1 MRHFRALK
9 RAAALFVSGTVF
21 VTCVCPAFTVFAQG
35 GGGGE
40 AVVGD
45 VNEGIMGGSTR
56 SDLYQYYYEKHK
68 GEPRPSEEIY
78 IEAVDYDELLPDSD
92 FGEYPQ
98 VARRNHMSVNDCL
111 LWENDLGRVNYVFD
125 VKTSGIYNME
135 FYYHPISGGSI
146 SIDVGLLIDGEYP
159 FSAAK
164 NIELDRLWK
173 NDGSISKD
181 KNDNEILPLQVEF
194 DTWMVYP
201 VKDKEGLFNE
211 PYFFYFEKGRHTLT
225 VEGIKVKTVFK
236 SITFKNYPELTPYSE
251 VKPTEEQINST
262 PELNPIVPNE
272 IGSSTI
278 LLEGQTPL
286 YKSSSE
292 LVPTYDRA
300 TYLVSPSHPV
310 KMRYNT
316 MGSNGTWAKA
326 GQSATW
332 EFTVQNDGYYRFSAR
347 VKQNMMRGFYSN
359 RRVLI
364 DGEVPVAEFNCQ
376 QFKYSPRWYRQNL
389 VDENGDDIYIF
400 LKSGTHRITLE
411 AVPGEIGET
420 MQRLE
425 EIVYTLNYYYRR
437 ILMITGPNPDEF
449 NPYYVD
455 KQIPELLPTFED
467 IIAQLYAEKAR
478 VERYSSTGSEASTL
492 ETMAV
497 ILKRCVN
504 KPDQIPMM
512 RRTLK
517 DNISALSAWM
527 REKSFQPLEID
538 YVEIATVHEKFGRE
552 RANFFEELVFGWRA
566 FIGSFFNDYTK
577 LDDGKGI
584 NVWVGLGRDQALLV
598 KELVDNDFNLKHED
612 TPVTINLVQGS
623 ILEATLAGKGPE
635 VATFIGGD
643 FPVQLAARNLTV
655 DLTTFRDY
663 EEIAEKRFTE
673 QLPIFFTYRGGVYG
687 LPISQV
693 FPVMFYRT
701 DILDELG
708 VEPPKTWDDFVKTIA
723 ILNRAYLEI
732 GLLPPTSNLS
742 STIFEPGET
751 FTMLQLQTGQNFYTE
766 DLTRTMFDT
775 EESIA
780 AFTMWT
786 KFYTVY
792 QFEQTYDPFTRFRTG
807 EMPIVIQ
814 PYTFYNQIYAAAP
827 ELKGLWDFTHVPGT
841 VRKDADGNEFLDIA
855 ASSSSMGAVIFNKT
869 KDKAIA
875 WEFLK
880 WYTSDETQT
889 RFGRSMEALVGPIG
903 RFDTANVNALPNLSW
918 SAVELRKLVEQRDAL
933 VEIPMIPANYA
944 STRHIKNAFRAVVN
958 DNWLPRYAISSYNR
972 DINAE
977 ITRKNAEIASWIND

>member
-1 MRHFRALK
+1 MKLSASKSIFKKAVAL
-9 RAAALFVSGTVF
+9 LLTGTVF
-21 VTCVCPAFTVFAQG
+21 VTNACFSVFAREGEESEGQASAVG
-35 GGGGE
+35 G
-40 AVVGD
+40 

-68 GEPRPSEEIY
+68 NEPRPEEEIY
-78 IEAVDYDELLPDSD
+78 IQAVDYDALLPDLD
-92 FGEYPQ
+92 FGELPR
-98 VARRNHMSVNDCL
+98 VGVRNHEGVSDCL
-111 LWENDLGRVNYVFD
+111 LWENDLGRVEYVFD
-125 VKTSGIYNME
+125 VKTAGMYNME
-135 FYYHPISGGSI
+135 FYYYPISGGSI
-146 SIDVGLLIDGEYP
+146 SVDVGILIDGEYP

-173 NDGSISKD
+173 NDGTIGKD
-181 KNDNEILPLQVEF
+181 KKDNEILPLQVEYSS
-194 DTWMVYP
+194 WIVYP

-211 PYFFYFEKGRHTLT
+211 PYFFYFDKGEHTLT
-225 VEGIKVKTVFK
+225 IDGIKVKSVFK
-236 SITFKNYPELTPYSE
+236 SISFKNYPALTPYSE
-251 VKPTEEQINST
+251 IKPTQEQIDAT
-262 PELNPIVPNE
+262 PALNPIVPNE
-272 IGSSTI
+272 IGSNTI
-278 LLEGQTPL
+278 LLEGQTPY

-292 LVPTYDRA
+292 LVPTYDRT

-316 MGSNGTWAKA
+316 IGSNGTWAKS

-332 EFTVQNDGYYRFSAR
+332 EFTVQSNGWYRFSAR

-364 DGEVPVAEFNCQ
+364 DGEVPCEEFNLQ
-376 QFKYSPRWYRQNL
+376 QFKYSPRWYRQSF
-389 VDENGDDIYIF
+389 VDENGEDIY
-400 LKSGTHRITLE
+400 LYLERGVHYITLE
-411 AVPGEIGET
+411 AVPGDIGET

-455 KQIPELLPTFED
+455 KQIPELLTTFMD
-467 IIAQLYAEKAR
+467 IISQLYAEKTR
-478 VERYSSTGSEASTL
+478 VERASTSGSEASTL

-497 ILKRCVN
+497 ILQRCVD

-527 REKSFQPLEID
+527 REKSFQPLELD
-538 YVEIATVHEKFGRE
+538 YIEVATVHEKFGRA
-552 RANFFEELVFGWRA
+552 RASFWEELLFGWRA
-566 FIGSFFNDYTK
+566 FIGSFFEDYTK

-598 KELVDNDFNLKHED
+598 KELVDNDFNVKNED

-635 VATFIGGD
+635 VALFVGGD
-643 FPVQLAARNLTV
+643 FPVQLAARGLTV

-663 EEIAEKRFTE
+663 EEIVKARFTE
-673 QLPIFFTYRGGVYG
+673 QIPVFFTYQGGVYG

-701 DILDELG
+701 DVLGDLG
-708 VEPPKTWDDFVKTIA
+708 VKPPKTWEDFVKAIA
-723 ILNRAYLEI
+723 VLNRAYLEI

-775 EESIA
+775 EESID

-827 ELKGLWDFTHVPGT
+827 ELKGLWDFTSVPGT
-841 VRKDADGNEFLDIA
+841 MRTDENGDEFLDFA

-869 KDKAIA
+869 KDKAVA

-880 WYTSDETQT
+880 WYTSDEIQT

-903 RFDTANVNALPNLSW
+903 RFDTANKNAIGNLSW
-918 SAVELRKLVEQRDAL
+918 SAVELNKLITQRDAL

-944 STRHIKNAFRAVVN
+944 ATRHIK
-958 DNWLPRYAISSYNR
+958 
-972 DINAE
+972 
-977 ITRKNAEIASWIND
+977 